1 MYPLHRL
8 STSWH
13 CNRIASSCILCNY
26 FSFITVSH
34 IGTASPKMQIH
45 IQFHGSESTQ
55 NSLNPAMQKN
65 KEVQRC
71 DRLDKMIHAVLNS
84 LGCQALLAFIV
95 SGSFTPHYTPKEY
108 WSVWVHSLCELSNS
122 HIVECVHVK
131 TSKITFCM
139 LLTGPNGSNGVV
151 NLSL

>member
-8 STSWH
+8 STGWY
-13 CNRIASSCILCNY
+13 CNRIASSCSPCNY

-95 SGSFTPHYTPKEY
+95 SGSFMSHYTPKEY
-108 WSVWVHSLCELSNS
+108 WSEWGHSVWVEQLISLNVWLQKQVISDSVCCTQGLMA
-122 HIVECVHVK
+122 VMV
-131 TSKITFCM
+131 
-139 LLTGPNGSNGVV
+139 
-151 NLSL
+151 